1 MMRIKVWLWRQ
12 LKAYCPECGREF
24 WQTKST
30 HYVFMDRC
38 SIDCSVKFG
47 VRFLRSAP

>member
-1 MMRIKVWLWRQ
+1 MMRIKAWLWRQ
-12 LKAYCPECGREF
+12 LK
-24 WQTKST
+24 TKST